1 MGTVPVYVNG
11 ARVEAPAARSVLEA
25 VRAWDA
31 EAARDVETGARH
43 LTDSRGLPLDPGTP
57 AVAGTIVRVLRA
69 RERDAA
75 DDGAA

>member
-11 ARVEAPAARSVLEA
+11 ARRSPL
-25 VRAWDA
+25 R
-31 EAARDVETGARH
+31 ARH
-43 LTDSRGLPLDPGTP
+43 LTDSRGLPLDPGTQ

-69 RERDAA
+69 RERDA

>member
-11 ARVEAPAARSVLEA
+11 ARVEAPAERSVLEA
-25 VRAWDA
+25 VRQWDA
-31 EAARDVETGARH
+31 EAAREVETGARH
-43 LTDSRGLPLDPGTP
+43 LTDSRGLPLDPGTQ

-69 RERDAA
+69 RERDA